1 MLSSVPIEEVV
12 RTVRP
17 RPTRKLGIGNQVVLS
32 TSVLVLL
39 GLLIFATWRELVS
52 EFDASI
58 RDFASSLATHDRT
71 DPR

>member
-17 RPTRKLGIGNQVVLS
+17 RRTRKLGIGNQVVLS
-32 TSVLVLL
+32 TVVLVLL
-39 GLLIFATWRELVS
+39 GLLIFVTWRELVS

-58 RDFASSLATHDRT
+58 RDFASSLNSHDRT
-71 DPR
+71 DPQ

>member
-1 MLSSVPIEEVV
+1 MLSSIPIEEVV

-32 TSVLVLL
+32 TGVLVLL
-39 GLLIFATWRELVS
+39 GLLIFVTWRELVS

-58 RDFASSLATHDRT
+58 RDFASSLDVHDRM
-71 DPR
+71 DAR